1 MAPVIALIGRPN
13 VGKSTLFN
21 FLTQSRDALVA
32 NYPGLTRDRKYGFSH
47 RYSKSCVVID
57 TGGIVNDKNEI
68 DLGMLSQTDVAID
81 EADIVLFMVDAK
93 DGLVPEDF
101 RIIEMLRKRS
111 IPFSLVVNKIDGLDA
126 NIIAGEFY
134 QIGVPQLF
142 AIAAQQGRGV
152 ESMIEALLADLPEL
166 EPMSD
171 TDEDADDE
179 QHEKITRIA
188 VIGRPNAGK
197 STLINALLKQD
208 RCVTSSVPGTT
219 RDSVRIPFEYN
230 QDRFTLIDTAG
241 VRRKSRV
248 RESVEKFSIVQ
259 TLEAISSAHVIIFM
273 VDVTE
278 GIADQDSTLLE
289 IVLREGR
296 ALVLALNK
304 TDAASHDDNHALKYA
319 LDTRYQY
326 LEYVDKI
333 KISAQKR
340 VGLKKLMQSVVS
352 ANLSAAI
359 DLSTSEANQLL
370 GHAVENNPPPMV
382 RGRRIKLRYVHQG
395 GSHPPTFV
403 LYGTQTSQLPKSYVR
418 YLENFFR
425 EKLRL
430 VGTPIRFLLR
440 SPDNPYAD
448 KRNVLTPR
456 QLRKRERMMSHYK
469 RK

>member
-1 MAPVIALIGRPN
+1 
-13 VGKSTLFN
+13 
-21 FLTQSRDALVA
+21 
-32 NYPGLTRDRKYGFSH
+32 
-47 RYSKSCVVID
+47 
-57 TGGIVNDKNEI
+57 
-68 DLGMLSQTDVAID
+68 
-81 EADIVLFMVDAK
+81 
-93 DGLVPEDF
+93 
-101 RIIEMLRKRS
+101 
-111 IPFSLVVNKIDGLDA
+111 VNKIDGLDE

-134 QIGVPQLF
+134 QIGAPQLF
-142 AIAAQQGRGV
+142 TIAAQQGRGV
-152 ESMIEALLADLPEL
+152 ESMVEILLADLPASESDMESEL
-166 EPMSD
+166 D
-171 TDEDADDE
+171 DDE
-179 QHEKITRIA
+179 EDEKITRIA

-197 STLINALLKQD
+197 STLINALLKED

-230 QDRFTLIDTAG
+230 QHNFTLIDTAG

-248 RESVEKFSIVQ
+248 RESIEKFSIVQ
-259 TLEAISSAHVIIFM
+259 TLDAISSAHVIIFM

-304 TDAASHDDNHALKYA
+304 TDAASHDDHHALKYA

-326 LEYVDKI
+326 LEYVEKI
-333 KISAQKR
+333 KISAHKG

-352 ANLSAAI
+352 ANRSAAV

-370 GHAVENNPPPMV
+370 SYAIENNPPPMV

-440 SPDNPYAD
+440 SPENPYAD

-456 QLRKRERMMSHYK
+456 QIRKRERMMSHYK

>member
-1 MAPVIALIGRPN
+1 MGPVIALIGRPN

-57 TGGIVNDKNEI
+57 TGGIVNDKNEV
-68 DLGMLSQTDVAID
+68 DLGMLSQTDYAIE
-81 EADIVLFMVDAK
+81 EADIVLFLVDAK
-93 DGLVPEDF
+93 DGLMPEDF
-101 RIIEMLRKRS
+101 RIIEMLRKRN
-111 IPFSLVVNKIDGLDA
+111 ITFSLVVNKIDGLDE

-134 QIGVPQLF
+134 QIGAPQLF
-142 AIAAQQGRGV
+142 TIAAQQGRGV
-152 ESMIEALLADLPEL
+152 ESMVETLLADLPASESDMESEL
-166 EPMSD
+166 D
-171 TDEDADDE
+171 DDE
-179 QHEKITRIA
+179 EDEKITRIA

-197 STLINALLKQD
+197 STLINALLKED

-230 QDRFTLIDTAG
+230 QHNFTLIDTAG

-248 RESVEKFSIVQ
+248 RESIEKFSIVQ
-259 TLEAISSAHVIIFM
+259 TLDAISSAHVIIFM

-304 TDAASHDDNHALKYA
+304 TDAASHDDHHALKYA

-326 LEYVDKI
+326 LEYVEKI
-333 KISAQKR
+333 KISAHKG

-352 ANLSAAI
+352 ANRSAAV

-370 GHAVENNPPPMV
+370 SYAIENNPPPMV

-440 SPDNPYAD
+440 SPENPYAD

-456 QLRKRERMMSHYK
+456 QIRKRERMMSHYK

>member
-1 MAPVIALIGRPN
+1 MGPVIALIGRPN

-57 TGGIVNDKNEI
+57 TGGIVNDKNEV
-68 DLGMLSQTDVAID
+68 DLGMLSQTDYAIE
-81 EADIVLFMVDAK
+81 EADIVLFLVDAK
-93 DGLVPEDF
+93 DGLMPEDF
-101 RIIEMLRKRS
+101 RIIEMLRKRN
-111 IPFSLVVNKIDGLDA
+111 ITFSLVVNKIDGLDE

-134 QIGVPQLF
+134 QIGAPQLF
-142 AIAAQQGRGV
+142 TIAAQQGRGV
-152 ESMIEALLADLPEL
+152 ESMVETLLADLPASESDMESEL
-166 EPMSD
+166 D
-171 TDEDADDE
+171 DDE
-179 QHEKITRIA
+179 EDEKITRIA

-197 STLINALLKQD
+197 STLINALLKKD

-230 QDRFTLIDTAG
+230 QHNFTLIDTAG

-248 RESVEKFSIVQ
+248 RESIEKFSIVQ
-259 TLEAISSAHVIIFM
+259 TLDAISSAHVIIFM

-304 TDAASHDDNHALKYA
+304 TDAASHDDHHALKYA

-326 LEYVDKI
+326 LEYVEKI
-333 KISAQKR
+333 KISAHKG

-352 ANLSAAI
+352 ANRSAAV

-370 GHAVENNPPPMV
+370 SYAIENNPPPMV

-440 SPDNPYAD
+440 SPENPYAD

-456 QLRKRERMMSHYK
+456 QIRKRERMMSHYK

>member
-1 MAPVIALIGRPN
+1 MGPVIALIGRPN

-57 TGGIVNDKNEI
+57 TGGIVNDKNEV
-68 DLGMLSQTDVAID
+68 DLGMLSQTDYAIE
-81 EADIVLFMVDAK
+81 EADIVLFLVDAK
-93 DGLVPEDF
+93 DGLMPEDF
-101 RIIEMLRKRS
+101 RIIEMLRKRN
-111 IPFSLVVNKIDGLDA
+111 ITFSLVVNKIDGLDE

-134 QIGVPQLF
+134 QIGAPQLF
-142 AIAAQQGRGV
+142 TIAAQQGRGV
-152 ESMIEALLADLPEL
+152 ESMVEILLADLPASESDMGSEL
-166 EPMSD
+166 D
-171 TDEDADDE
+171 DDE
-179 QHEKITRIA
+179 EDEKITRIA

-197 STLINALLKQD
+197 STLINALLKED

-230 QDRFTLIDTAG
+230 QHNFTLIDTAG

-248 RESVEKFSIVQ
+248 RESIEKFSIVQ
-259 TLEAISSAHVIIFM
+259 TLDAISSAHVIIFM

-304 TDAASHDDNHALKYA
+304 TDAASHDDHHALKYA

-326 LEYVDKI
+326 LEYVEKI
-333 KISAQKR
+333 KISAHKG

-352 ANLSAAI
+352 ANRSAAV

-370 GHAVENNPPPMV
+370 SYAIENNPPPMV

-440 SPDNPYAD
+440 SPENPYAD

-456 QLRKRERMMSHYK
+456 QIRKRERMMSHYK

>member
-1 MAPVIALIGRPN
+1 MGPVIALIGRPN

-57 TGGIVNDKNEI
+57 TGGIVNDKNEV
-68 DLGMLSQTDVAID
+68 DLGMLSQTDYAIE
-81 EADIVLFMVDAK
+81 EADIVLFLVDAK
-93 DGLVPEDF
+93 DGLMPEDF
-101 RIIEMLRKRS
+101 RIIEMLRKRN
-111 IPFSLVVNKIDGLDA
+111 ITFSLVVNKIDGLYE

-134 QIGVPQLF
+134 QIGAPQLF
-142 AIAAQQGRGV
+142 TIAAQQGRGV
-152 ESMIEALLADLPEL
+152 ESMVEILLADLPASESDMESEL
-166 EPMSD
+166 D
-171 TDEDADDE
+171 DDE
-179 QHEKITRIA
+179 EDEKITRIA

-197 STLINALLKQD
+197 STLINALLKED

-230 QDRFTLIDTAG
+230 QHNFTLIDTAG

-248 RESVEKFSIVQ
+248 RESIEKFSIVQ
-259 TLEAISSAHVIIFM
+259 TLDAISSAHVIIFM

-304 TDAASHDDNHALKYA
+304 TDAASHDDHHALKYA

-326 LEYVDKI
+326 LEYVEKI
-333 KISAQKR
+333 KISAHKG

-352 ANLSAAI
+352 ANRSAAV

-370 GHAVENNPPPMV
+370 SYAIENNPPPMV

-440 SPDNPYAD
+440 SPENPYAD

-456 QLRKRERMMSHYK
+456 QIRKRERMMSHYK

>member
-1 MAPVIALIGRPN
+1 MGPVIALIGRPN

-57 TGGIVNDKNEI
+57 TGGIVNDKNEV
-68 DLGMLSQTDVAID
+68 DLGMLSQTDYAIE
-81 EADIVLFMVDAK
+81 EADIVLFLVDAK
-93 DGLVPEDF
+93 DGLMPEDF
-101 RIIEMLRKRS
+101 RIIEMLRKRN
-111 IPFSLVVNKIDGLDA
+111 ITFSLVVNKIDGLDE

-134 QIGVPQLF
+134 QIGAPQLF
-142 AIAAQQGRGV
+142 TIAAQQGRGV
-152 ESMIEALLADLPEL
+152 ESMVEILLADLPASESDMESEL
-166 EPMSD
+166 D
-171 TDEDADDE
+171 DDE
-179 QHEKITRIA
+179 EDEKITRIA

-197 STLINALLKQD
+197 STLINALLKED

-230 QDRFTLIDTAG
+230 QHNFTLIDTAG

-248 RESVEKFSIVQ
+248 RESIEKFSIVQ
-259 TLEAISSAHVIIFM
+259 TLDAISSAHVIIFM

-304 TDAASHDDNHALKYA
+304 TDAASHDDHHALKYA

-326 LEYVDKI
+326 LEYVEKI
-333 KISAQKR
+333 KISAHKG

-352 ANLSAAI
+352 ANRSAAV

-370 GHAVENNPPPMV
+370 SYAIENNPPPMV

-440 SPDNPYAD
+440 SPENPYAD

-456 QLRKRERMMSHYK
+456 QIRKRERMMSHYK

>member
-1 MAPVIALIGRPN
+1 MGPVIALIGRPN

-57 TGGIVNDKNEI
+57 TGGIVNDKNEV
-68 DLGMLSQTDVAID
+68 DLGMLSQTDYAIE
-81 EADIVLFMVDAK
+81 EADIVLFLVDAK
-93 DGLVPEDF
+93 DGLMPEDF
-101 RIIEMLRKRS
+101 RIIEMLRKRN
-111 IPFSLVVNKIDGLDA
+111 ITFSLVVNKIDGLDE
-126 NIIAGEFY
+126 NIIAGDFY
-134 QIGVPQLF
+134 QIGAPQLF
-142 AIAAQQGRGV
+142 TIAAQQGRGV
-152 ESMIEALLADLPEL
+152 ESMVETLLADLPTSESDIESEL
-166 EPMSD
+166 E
-171 TDEDADDE
+171 DEEED
-179 QHEKITRIA
+179 EKITRIA

-197 STLINALLKQD
+197 STLINTLLKED

-230 QDRFTLIDTAG
+230 QHNFTLIDTAG

-248 RESVEKFSIVQ
+248 RESIEKFSIVQ
-259 TLEAISSAHVIIFM
+259 TLDAISSAHVIIFM

-304 TDAASHDDNHALKYA
+304 TDAASHDDHHALKYA

-326 LEYVDKI
+326 LEYVEKI
-333 KISAQKR
+333 KISAHKG

-352 ANLSAAI
+352 ANRSAAV

-370 GHAVENNPPPMV
+370 SYAIENNPPPMV

-440 SPDNPYAD
+440 SPENPYAD

-456 QLRKRERMMSHYK
+456 QIRKRERMMSHYK

>member
-1 MAPVIALIGRPN
+1 MGPVIALIGRPN

-57 TGGIVNDKNEI
+57 TGGIVNDKNEV
-68 DLGMLSQTDVAID
+68 DLGMLSQTDYAIE
-81 EADIVLFMVDAK
+81 EADIVLFLVDAK
-93 DGLVPEDF
+93 DGLMPEDF
-101 RIIEMLRKRS
+101 RIIEMLRKRN
-111 IPFSLVVNKIDGLDA
+111 ITFSLVVNKIDGLDE

-134 QIGVPQLF
+134 QIGAPQLF
-142 AIAAQQGRGV
+142 TIAAQQGRGV
-152 ESMIEALLADLPEL
+152 ESMVEILLADLPASESDMESEL
-166 EPMSD
+166 D
-171 TDEDADDE
+171 DDE
-179 QHEKITRIA
+179 EDEKITRIA
-188 VIGRPNAGK
+188 VIGRHNAGK
-197 STLINALLKQD
+197 STLINALLKED

-230 QDRFTLIDTAG
+230 QHNFTLIDTAG

-248 RESVEKFSIVQ
+248 RESIEKFSIVQ
-259 TLEAISSAHVIIFM
+259 TLDAISSAHVIIFM

-304 TDAASHDDNHALKYA
+304 TDAASHDDHHALKYA

-326 LEYVDKI
+326 LEYVEKI
-333 KISAQKR
+333 KISAHKG

-352 ANLSAAI
+352 ANRSAAV

-370 GHAVENNPPPMV
+370 SYAIENNPPPMV

-440 SPDNPYAD
+440 SPENPYAD

-456 QLRKRERMMSHYK
+456 QIRKRERMMSHYK

>member
-1 MAPVIALIGRPN
+1 MGPVIALIGRPN

-57 TGGIVNDKNEI
+57 TGGIVNDKNEV
-68 DLGMLSQTDVAID
+68 DLGMLSQTDYAIE
-81 EADIVLFMVDAK
+81 EADIVLFLVDAK
-93 DGLVPEDF
+93 DGLMPEDF
-101 RIIEMLRKRS
+101 RIIEMLRKRN
-111 IPFSLVVNKIDGLDA
+111 ITFSLVVNKIDGLDE
-126 NIIAGEFY
+126 NIIAGDFY
-134 QIGVPQLF
+134 QIGAPQLF
-142 AIAAQQGRGV
+142 TIAAQQGRGV
-152 ESMIEALLADLPEL
+152 ESMVETLLADLPTSESDMESEL
-166 EPMSD
+166 
-171 TDEDADDE
+171 DDE
-179 QHEKITRIA
+179 EEDEKITRIA

-197 STLINALLKQD
+197 STLINTLLKED

-230 QDRFTLIDTAG
+230 QHNFTLIDTAG

-248 RESVEKFSIVQ
+248 RESIEKFSIVQ
-259 TLEAISSAHVIIFM
+259 TLDAISSAHVIIFM

-304 TDAASHDDNHALKYA
+304 TDAASHDDHHALKYA

-326 LEYVDKI
+326 LEYVEKI
-333 KISAQKR
+333 KISAHKG

-352 ANLSAAI
+352 ANRSAAV

-370 GHAVENNPPPMV
+370 SYAIENNPPPMV

-440 SPDNPYAD
+440 SPENPYAD

-456 QLRKRERMMSHYK
+456 QIRKRERMMSHYK

>member
-1 MAPVIALIGRPN
+1 MGPVIALIGRPN

-57 TGGIVNDKNEI
+57 TGGIVNDKNEV
-68 DLGMLSQTDVAID
+68 DLGMLSQTDYAIE
-81 EADIVLFMVDAK
+81 EADIVLFLVDAK
-93 DGLVPEDF
+93 DGLMPEDF
-101 RIIEMLRKRS
+101 RIIEMLRKRN
-111 IPFSLVVNKIDGLDA
+111 ITFSLVVNKIDGLDE

-134 QIGVPQLF
+134 QIGAPQLF
-142 AIAAQQGRGV
+142 TIAAQQGRGV
-152 ESMIEALLADLPEL
+152 ESMVEILLADLPASESDMESEL
-166 EPMSD
+166 D
-171 TDEDADDE
+171 DDE
-179 QHEKITRIA
+179 EDEKITRIA

-197 STLINALLKQD
+197 STLINALLKED

-230 QDRFTLIDTAG
+230 QHNFTLIDTAG

-248 RESVEKFSIVQ
+248 RESIEKFSIVQ
-259 TLEAISSAHVIIFM
+259 TLDAISSAHVIIFM

-304 TDAASHDDNHALKYA
+304 TDAASHDDHHALKYA

-326 LEYVDKI
+326 LEYVEKI
-333 KISAQKR
+333 KISAHKG

-352 ANLSAAI
+352 ANRSAAV

-370 GHAVENNPPPMV
+370 SYAIENNPPPMV

-440 SPDNPYAD
+440 SPENPYAD

-456 QLRKRERMMSHYK
+456 QIRKRERMMSQY
-469 RK
+469 

>member
-1 MAPVIALIGRPN
+1 M
-13 VGKSTLFN
+13 
-21 FLTQSRDALVA
+21 
-32 NYPGLTRDRKYGFSH
+32 
-47 RYSKSCVVID
+47 
-57 TGGIVNDKNEI
+57 
-68 DLGMLSQTDVAID
+68 
-81 EADIVLFMVDAK
+81 
-93 DGLVPEDF
+93 PEDF
-101 RIIEMLRKRS
+101 RIIEMLRKRN
-111 IPFSLVVNKIDGLDA
+111 ITFSLVVNKIDGLDE

-134 QIGVPQLF
+134 QIGAPQLF
-142 AIAAQQGRGV
+142 TIAAQQGRGV
-152 ESMIEALLADLPEL
+152 ESMVEILLADLPASESDMESEL
-166 EPMSD
+166 D
-171 TDEDADDE
+171 DDE
-179 QHEKITRIA
+179 EDEKITRIA

-197 STLINALLKQD
+197 STLINALLKED

-230 QDRFTLIDTAG
+230 QHNFTLIDTAG

-248 RESVEKFSIVQ
+248 RESIEKFSIVQ
-259 TLEAISSAHVIIFM
+259 TLDAISSAHVIIFM

-304 TDAASHDDNHALKYA
+304 TDAASHDDHHALKYA

-326 LEYVDKI
+326 LEYVEKI
-333 KISAQKR
+333 KISAHKG

-352 ANLSAAI
+352 ANRSAAV

-370 GHAVENNPPPMV
+370 SYAIENNPPPMV

-440 SPDNPYAD
+440 SPENPYAD

-456 QLRKRERMMSHYK
+456 QIRKRERMMSHYK